1 MKYLVSWQAV
11 VIVLIA
17 FIAVLCVPIIGNA
30 SLKQDTILSNT
41 ITVNSVN
48 SKWLDGQERK
58 LDEISIPE
66 HVVPGETLDINGGLK
81 LKNTGMDSYA
91 RFKTE
96 FKLNDVDTILLEL
109 DIDENWKQGS
119 DGWYYYI
126 NSTNREKIAL
136 GEVVKVID
144 TIKILDTFTNA
155 NSDDV
160 ISMEFSAEVLDSGTI
175 DWVSMWGENPPAEW
189 FEASGNTI

>member
-126 NSTNREKIAL
+126 NSTNRAKIAL